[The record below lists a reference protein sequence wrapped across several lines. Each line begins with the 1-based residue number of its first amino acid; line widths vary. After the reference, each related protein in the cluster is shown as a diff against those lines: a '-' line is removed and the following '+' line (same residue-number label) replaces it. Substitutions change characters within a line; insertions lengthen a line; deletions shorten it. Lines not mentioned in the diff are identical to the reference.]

1 VRLAAN
7 VPYYSLPDLFRD
19 RQVVHWIVNTSA
31 ISCLIHGY
39 SNKPDS
45 ALLVN
50 AFNLYNAG
58 LRCRIQYEYV
68 ESKADVADL
77 PRRVV
82 CSCTSLMCS
91 VLVSFL
97 PSALVRRPG
106 PGHFARLLPQGAL
119 RRCNIAPG
127 SAQVCR
133 GTFVG
138 AAGVPPRLDLEVCKA
153 CDAHLAIAAT
163 QDFPPPSLSVT
174 SPGFARVALCL
185 RDAH

>member
-77 PRRVV
+77 
-82 CSCTSLMCS
+82 L
-91 VLVSFL
+91 
-97 PSALVRRPG
+97 
-106 PGHFARLLPQGAL
+106 
-119 RRCNIAPG
+119 
-127 SAQVCR
+127 
-133 GTFVG
+133 
-138 AAGVPPRLDLEVCKA
+138 
-153 CDAHLAIAAT
+153 
-163 QDFPPPSLSVT
+163 
-174 SPGFARVALCL
+174 
-185 RDAH
+185 